1 MSAGSVNP
9 DGMNGVHLNPGRL
22 NLEQLQR
29 AVFDVVRQPLTEDER
44 MREQTLDGRS
54 TREIAEEIVKP
65 NDRLTSVER
74 LEIYNRVY
82 WFRLLSSLAD
92 DFPGLREVIG
102 QEAFDKVLLGYL
114 TEMPSVSYTLRDLG
128 SRLET
133 WLRAH
138 PDLISSNE
146 RMALD
151 MVKLEWADIEA
162 FDAAEYPVLS
172 QAELASLGEDPVF
185 HLQPY
190 LQLLDLAYPVDEL
203 VLKVRETEDPETDIS
218 SNVVMMDHSESAP
231 RKQLPLP
238 KSKKIFLAVHRQEN
252 MVYFKRL
259 KPEGFALLRAL
270 QQGQPLSQAI
280 ETSVD
285 WSGKKL
291 ERVMEQ
297 LHDWFANW
305 SQLGWFCRP
314 PEKEPEQ

>member
-1 MSAGSVNP
+1 MSHGH
-9 DGMNGVHLNPGRL
+9 M
-22 NLEQLQR
+22 NLEELQR

-54 TREIAEEIVKP
+54 TKAIAEEIVKP

-92 DFPGLREVIG
+92 DFPGLRAVIG
-102 QEAFDKVLLGYL
+102 QEGFDKVLLGYL
-114 TEMPSVSYTLRDLG
+114 TEMPSVSYTLRNLG
-128 SRLET
+128 SRLEA

-151 MVKLEWADIEA
+151 MVRLEWADIEA

-190 LQLLDLAYPVDEL
+190 LQLLDLAYPVDQL
-203 VLKVRETEDPETDIS
+203 LLKVRETEEPETDIS
-218 SNVVMMDHSESAP
+218 SNVVMMDHSDSAP
-231 RKQLPLP
+231 RQQLPLP
-238 KSKKIFLAVHRQEN
+238 KKKKVFSAVHRHGN
-252 MVYFKRL
+252 IVYFKRL

-280 ETSVD
+280 ETSVN

-314 PEKEPEQ
+314 PEKESQP

>member
-1 MSAGSVNP
+1 
-9 DGMNGVHLNPGRL
+9 MNTCQM
-22 NLEQLQR
+22 NLEELQR

-54 TREIAEEIVKP
+54 TKAIAEEIVKP

-92 DFPGLREVIG
+92 DFPGLRAVIG
-102 QEAFDKVLLGYL
+102 QESFDKALLGYL

-128 SRLET
+128 SRLES

-151 MVKLEWADIEA
+151 MVRLEWADIEA

-172 QAELASLGEDPVF
+172 QAELASLGEDPIF

-190 LQLLDLAYPVDEL
+190 LKLLDLAYPMDEL
-203 VLKVRETEDPETDIS
+203 LLKVRETEDPETDIS
-218 SNVVMMDHSESAP
+218 SNVVMMDHSDSAP

-238 KSKKIFLAVHRQEN
+238 KSKKVFLAVHRQEN
-252 MVYFKRL
+252 IVYFKRL
-259 KPEGFALLRAL
+259 KPEGFALLRAM
-270 QQGQPLSQAI
+270 QQGQSLSQAI
-280 ETSVD
+280 ETSVN

-305 SQLGWFCRP
+305 SGLGWFCRP
-314 PEKEPEQ
+314 PQEK

>member
-1 MSAGSVNP
+1 MSHGS
-9 DGMNGVHLNPGRL
+9 MNTGQM
-22 NLEQLQR
+22 NLEELQR

-54 TREIAEEIVKP
+54 TKAIAEEIVKP

-92 DFPGLREVIG
+92 DFPGLRAVIG
-102 QEAFDKVLLGYL
+102 QESFDKVLLGYL

-128 SRLET
+128 SRLES

-151 MVKLEWADIEA
+151 MVRLEWADIEA

-172 QAELASLGEDPVF
+172 QAELASLGEDPIF

-190 LQLLDLAYPVDEL
+190 LQLLDLAYPMDEL
-203 VLKVRETEDPETDIS
+203 LLKVRETEDPETDIS
-218 SNVVMMDHSESAP
+218 SNVVMMDHSDSAP

-238 KSKKIFLAVHRQEN
+238 KSKKVFLAVHRQEN
-252 MVYFKRL
+252 IVYFKRL
-259 KPEGFALLRAL
+259 KPEGFALLRAM
-270 QQGQPLSQAI
+270 QQGQSLSQAI
-280 ETSVD
+280 ETSVN

-305 SQLGWFCRP
+305 SGLGWFCRP
-314 PEKEPEQ
+314 PQEK

>member
-1 MSAGSVNP
+1 MSQG
-9 DGMNGVHLNPGRL
+9 HL

-54 TREIAEEIVKP
+54 TKAIAEEIVKP

-102 QEAFDKVLLGYL
+102 EEAFDKVLLGYL

-128 SRLET
+128 SRLES

-138 PDLISSNE
+138 PDLISGNE

-151 MVKLEWADIEA
+151 MVRLEWADIEA
-162 FDAAEYPVLS
+162 FDAAEYPILS
-172 QAELASLGEDPVF
+172 QAELANLGEDPVF

-190 LQLLDLAYPVDEL
+190 LQLLDLAYPVDQL
-203 VLKVRETEDPETDIS
+203 LLKVRETEDPETDIS
-218 SNVVMMDHSESAP
+218 SNVVMMDHSDSAP
-231 RKQLPLP
+231 RKQHPLP
-238 KSKKIFLAVHRQEN
+238 KGKKVFLAVHRQEN
-252 MVYFKRL
+252 IVYFKRL

-280 ETSVD
+280 ETSVN

-314 PEKEPEQ
+314 PEKEAQP

>member
-1 MSAGSVNP
+1 M
-9 DGMNGVHLNPGRL
+9 NPGHMS
-22 NLEQLQR
+22 LEQLQR
-29 AVFDVVRQPLTEDER
+29 AVFDVVRQPLTEDEH

-54 TREIAEEIVKP
+54 TKAIAEEIVKP

-92 DFPGLREVIG
+92 DFPGLRAVIG
-102 QEAFDKVLLGYL
+102 QEQFDKVLLGYL
-114 TEMPSVSYTLRDLG
+114 TELPSQSYTLRDLG
-128 SRLET
+128 SRLEA

-138 PDLISSNE
+138 PEFIAGNE

-151 MVKLEWADIEA
+151 MVRLEWADIEA
-162 FDAAEYPVLS
+162 FDAAEYPVLT
-172 QAELASLGEDPVF
+172 QAELGSLGEDPVF

-190 LQLLDLAYPVDEL
+190 LFLLDLAYPVDEL
-203 VLKVRETEDPETDIS
+203 LLTVRETEDPETDIS
-218 SNVVMMDHSESAP
+218 SNVVMMDHADSTP

-238 KSKKIFLAVHRQEN
+238 KGKKVFLAVHRQEN
-252 MVYFKRL
+252 IVYFKRL

-280 ETSVD
+280 ETSVN

-314 PEKEPEQ
+314 PENEAQQ

>member
-1 MSAGSVNP
+1 MNP
-9 DGMNGVHLNPGRL
+9 STM

-54 TREIAEEIVKP
+54 TKAIAEEIVKP

-128 SRLET
+128 SRLEA

-138 PDLISSNE
+138 PEFISGNE

-151 MVKLEWADIEA
+151 MVRLEWADIEA
-162 FDAAEYPVLS
+162 FDAAEFPILT
-172 QAELASLGEDPVF
+172 QAELAGLGEDPVF

-203 VLKVRETEDPETDIS
+203 LLKVRETEDPETDIS
-218 SNVVMMDHSESAP
+218 SNVVMMDHSDSAP
-231 RKQLPLP
+231 HKQLPLP
-238 KSKKIFLAVHRQEN
+238 KGKNVFLAVHRQEN

-280 ETSVD
+280 ETSVN

-314 PEKEPEQ
+314 PENETKQ

>member
-1 MSAGSVNP
+1 MSQGHM
-9 DGMNGVHLNPGRL
+9 DGGRLNGGHL

-54 TREIAEEIVKP
+54 TKAIAEEIVKP

-128 SRLET
+128 SRLEA
-133 WLRAH
+133 WLREH
-138 PDLISSNE
+138 PELISSNE

-151 MVKLEWADIEA
+151 MVRLEWADIEA
-162 FDAAEYPVLS
+162 FDAAEYPILS
-172 QAELASLGEDPVF
+172 QAELAGLGEDPVF

-190 LQLLDLAYPVDEL
+190 LQLLDLAYPADQL
-203 VLKVRETEDPETDIS
+203 LLKLRETEEPETDIS

-231 RKQLPLP
+231 RKRLPLP
-238 KSKKIFLAVHRQEN
+238 KIKKVFLAVHRQEN
-252 MVYFKRL
+252 IVYFKRL
-259 KPEGFALLRAL
+259 KPEGFALLRAI
-270 QQGQPLSQAI
+270 QEGQPLSQAI
-280 ETSVD
+280 ETSVN

-314 PEKEPEQ
+314 PEKE

>member
-1 MSAGSVNP
+1 M
-9 DGMNGVHLNPGRL
+9 

-29 AVFDVVRQPLTEDER
+29 AVFDVVRQPLTDDER
-44 MREQTLDGRS
+44 MRERTLDGRS
-54 TREIAEEIVKP
+54 TKEIAEQIIKP

-82 WFRLLSSLAD
+82 WFRILSSLAD
-92 DFPGLREVIG
+92 DFPGLRGVIG
-102 QEAFDKVLLGYL
+102 QEKFDQVLLGYL
-114 TEMPSVSYTLRDLG
+114 TEMPSVSFTLRDLG
-128 SRLET
+128 SRLEA

-138 PDLISSNE
+138 PELIAANE

-151 MVKLEWADIEA
+151 MVRLEWADIEA
-162 FDAAEYPVLS
+162 FDAAEYPTLS
-172 QAELASLGEDPVF
+172 QPELASLGEDPVF

-203 VLKVRETEDPETDIS
+203 LLKVRETEGPETDIS
-218 SNVVMMDHSESAP
+218 SNVVMMEHPATP
-231 RKQLPLP
+231 RKTQQLP
-238 KSKKIFLAVHRQEN
+238 KTKKVFLAVHRQEN
-252 MVYFKRL
+252 SVYFKRL

-314 PEKEPEQ
+314 MKDGS

>member
-1 MSAGSVNP
+1 M
-9 DGMNGVHLNPGRL
+9 

-54 TREIAEEIVKP
+54 TKAIAEEIVKP

-128 SRLET
+128 SRLEA
-133 WLRAH
+133 WLREH
-138 PDLISSNE
+138 PELISSNE

-151 MVKLEWADIEA
+151 MVRLEWADIEA
-162 FDAAEYPVLS
+162 FDAAEFPVLT
-172 QAELASLGEDPVF
+172 QPELAGLGEDPVF

-190 LQLLDLAYPVDEL
+190 LQLLDLAYPVDKL
-203 VLKVRETEDPETDIS
+203 LLQVRETEDPETDIS
-218 SNVVMMDHSESAP
+218 SNVVMMDHSDSAP
-231 RKQLPLP
+231 RKRLPLP
-238 KSKKIFLAVHRQEN
+238 KAKKVFLAVHRQEN
-252 MVYFKRL
+252 IVYFKRL
-259 KPEGFALLRAL
+259 KPEGFALLRAI

-280 ETSVD
+280 ETSVN

-314 PEKEPEQ
+314 PESESQR

>member
-1 MSAGSVNP
+1 MSHGHMSGGP
-9 DGMNGVHLNPGRL
+9 L

-54 TREIAEEIVKP
+54 TKEIAEAIVKP

-92 DFPGLREVIG
+92 DFPGLRAVIG
-102 QEAFDKVLLGYL
+102 QEKFDAVLHGYL

-128 SRLET
+128 SRLES

-138 PDLISSNE
+138 PEFIAGHE

-151 MVKLEWADIEA
+151 MVRLEWADIEA
-162 FDAAEYPVLS
+162 FDAAEFPILT
-172 QAELASLGEDPVF
+172 QAELSGLGEDPVF

-203 VLKVRETEDPETDIS
+203 LLKVRETEEPETDIS
-218 SNVVMMDHSESAP
+218 SNVVMMDHSDAAP

-238 KSKKIFLAVHRQEN
+238 KGKKVFLAVHRQEN
-252 MVYFKRL
+252 VVYFKRL

-280 ETSVD
+280 ETSVN

-305 SQLGWFCRP
+305 SQLGWFCRR
-314 PEKEPEQ
+314 PENESQP

>member
-1 MSAGSVNP
+1 
-9 DGMNGVHLNPGRL
+9 MNGGHL
-22 NLEQLQR
+22 NLEELQR

-54 TREIAEEIVKP
+54 TKAIAEEIVKP

-92 DFPGLREVIG
+92 DFPGLRAVIG
-102 QEAFDKVLLGYL
+102 QEKFDAVLRGYL

-128 SRLET
+128 SRLEA
-133 WLRAH
+133 WLREH
-138 PDLISSNE
+138 TELIAGHD

-151 MVKLEWADIEA
+151 MVRLEWADIEA
-162 FDAAEYPVLS
+162 FDAAEFPVLT
-172 QAELASLGEDPVF
+172 QPELAGLGEDPVF

-190 LQLLDLAYPVDEL
+190 LQLFDFAYPVDEL
-203 VLKVRETEDPETDIS
+203 LLKVRETEDPETDIS
-218 SNVVMMDHSESAP
+218 SNVVMMDHSDSAP
-231 RKQLPLP
+231 RKQVPLP
-238 KSKKIFLAVHRQEN
+238 AARKVFLAVHRQEN
-252 MVYFKRL
+252 VVYFKRL
-259 KPEGFALLRAL
+259 KPEGFALLRAM

-280 ETSVD
+280 ETSVN
-285 WSGKKL
+285 WSGRKL

-305 SQLGWFCRP
+305 SHLGWFCRP
-314 PEKEPEQ
+314 PKDEQ

>member
-1 MSAGSVNP
+1 M
-9 DGMNGVHLNPGRL
+9 NPGHM
-22 NLEQLQR
+22 NPGHMDLEQLQR

-54 TREIAEEIVKP
+54 TKAIAEEIVKP

-138 PDLISSNE
+138 PDFISSNE

-151 MVKLEWADIEA
+151 MVRLEWADIEA
-162 FDAAEYPVLS
+162 FDAAEFPVLS

-203 VLKVRETEDPETDIS
+203 LLKVRETEDPETDIS
-218 SNVVMMDHSESAP
+218 SNVVMMDHSDSAP
-231 RKQLPLP
+231 HKQLPLP
-238 KSKKIFLAVHRQEN
+238 KGKKIFLAVHRQEN
-252 MVYFKRL
+252 VVYFKRL

-280 ETSVD
+280 ETSVN

-314 PEKEPEQ
+314 DEEQKLK

>member
-1 MSAGSVNP
+1 M
-9 DGMNGVHLNPGRL
+9 NPGHM

-29 AVFDVVRQPLTEDER
+29 AVFDVVRQPLTDDEH
-44 MREQTLDGRS
+44 MRERTLDGRS
-54 TREIAEEIVKP
+54 TKEIAEQIIKP

-82 WFRLLSSLAD
+82 WFRILSSLAD
-92 DFPGLREVIG
+92 DFPGLRGVIG
-102 QEAFDKVLLGYL
+102 QEKFDQVLLGYL
-114 TEMPSVSYTLRDLG
+114 TEMPSVSFTLRDLG
-128 SRLET
+128 SRLEA

-138 PDLISSNE
+138 PELIAANE

-151 MVKLEWADIEA
+151 MVRLEWADIEA
-162 FDAAEYPVLS
+162 FDAAEYPTLS
-172 QAELASLGEDPVF
+172 QLELASLGEDPVF

-203 VLKVRETEDPETDIS
+203 LLKVRETEEPETDIS
-218 SNVVMMDHSESAP
+218 SNVVMMEHPSTP
-231 RKQLPLP
+231 RKIQQLP
-238 KSKKIFLAVHRQEN
+238 KAKKVFLAVHRQEN
-252 MVYFKRL
+252 SVYFKRL

-305 SQLGWFCRP
+305 SQLGWFCRV
-314 PEKEPEQ
+314 PENEAAQ

>member
-1 MSAGSVNP
+1 MSQG
-9 DGMNGVHLNPGRL
+9 HL

-44 MREQTLDGRS
+44 MREKTLDGRS
-54 TREIAEEIVKP
+54 TKAIAEEIVKP

-128 SRLET
+128 SRLEA
-133 WLRAH
+133 WLREH
-138 PDLISSNE
+138 PEFISSNE

-151 MVKLEWADIEA
+151 MVRLEWADIEA
-162 FDAAEYPVLS
+162 FDAAELPVLT
-172 QAELASLGEDPVF
+172 QPELAGLGEDPVF

-190 LQLLDLAYPVDEL
+190 LQLLDLAYPVDQL
-203 VLKVRETEDPETDIS
+203 LLQVRETEDPETDIS
-218 SNVVMMDHSESAP
+218 SNVVMMDHSDSAP
-231 RKQLPLP
+231 RKRLPLP
-238 KSKKIFLAVHRQEN
+238 KAKKVFLAVHRQEN
-252 MVYFKRL
+252 IVYFKRL
-259 KPEGFALLRAL
+259 KPEGFALLRAI

-280 ETSVD
+280 ETSVN

-314 PEKEPEQ
+314 PEKE

>member
-1 MSAGSVNP
+1 
-9 DGMNGVHLNPGRL
+9 MNLA
-22 NLEQLQR
+22 ELQH
-29 AVFDVVRQPLTEDER
+29 AFFDVVRQPLTEDER
-44 MREQTLDGRS
+44 MREQMLDGRS
-54 TREIAEEIVKP
+54 TRKIAEEIVKP

-92 DFPGLREVIG
+92 DFPGLRAVIG
-102 QEAFDKVLLGYL
+102 QEKFDQILLGYL
-114 TEMPSVSYTLRDLG
+114 TEMPSVSFTLRDLG
-128 SRLET
+128 SRLEP

-138 PDLISSNE
+138 PEFIAGNE

-151 MVKLEWADIEA
+151 MVSLEWADIEA
-162 FDAAEYPVLS
+162 YDTAEFPMLT
-172 QAELASLGEDPVF
+172 QNELANLGEDPTF

-190 LQLLDLAYPVDEL
+190 VQLLELAYPVDEL
-203 VLKVRETEDPETDIS
+203 LLKVRDSEEPESDIS
-218 SNVVMMDHSESAP
+218 SNVVMMDSSDA
-231 RKQLPLP
+231 KQHKKFPLP
-238 KSKKIFLAVHRQEN
+238 KAKKVYLAVHRQEFS
-252 MVYFKRL
+252 VYYKRM
-259 KPEGFALLRAL
+259 KPEAFALARAL

-280 ETSVD
+280 ESSVN

-314 PEKEPEQ
+314 PENKSTNE

>member
-1 MSAGSVNP
+1 
-9 DGMNGVHLNPGRL
+9 MNQGHL

-54 TREIAEEIVKP
+54 TKAIAEEIVKP

-128 SRLET
+128 SRLEA
-133 WLRAH
+133 WLREH
-138 PDLISSNE
+138 SELISRNE

-151 MVKLEWADIEA
+151 MVRLEWADIEA
-162 FDAAEYPVLS
+162 FDAAEYPILS
-172 QAELASLGEDPVF
+172 QAELAGLGEDPVF

-190 LQLLDLAYPVDEL
+190 LQLLDLAYPVDQL
-203 VLKVRETEDPETDIS
+203 LLQVRETEDPETDIS
-218 SNVVMMDHSESAP
+218 SNVVMMDHSDSAP
-231 RKQLPLP
+231 RKRLPLL
-238 KSKKIFLAVHRQEN
+238 KAKKVFLAVHRQEN
-252 MVYFKRL
+252 IVYFKRL
-259 KPEGFALLRAL
+259 KPEGFALLRAI

-280 ETSVD
+280 ETSVN

-314 PEKEPEQ
+314 PESESQR